1 MEMKEILNH
10 MQANIYITDVE
21 NNEILFMNQKMKK
34 DYGFQNP
41 EGMKCWEV
49 FQVGKKER
57 CEFCKIP
64 ELLKSKDPASCI
76 TWEEN
81 NTKLGRQPD
90 LKKAHMQQAY
100 DITEML
106 QLTERAA
113 RDSLCNVW
121 NRASGKKMLEEKME
135 KLDSGQSC
143 VLVLIDDDEL
153 KTVNECFGFAEEMWF
168 FKK

>member
-1 MEMKEILNH
+1 MEMKEILNY

-81 NTKLGRQPD
+81 NTKLGRVFENHD
-90 LKKAHMQQAY
+90 SLIVWKGKKAHMQQAY

-121 NRASGKKMLEEKME
+121 NRASGKKMLEEKNGE
-135 KLDSGQSC
+135 AGQRT
-143 VLVLIDDDEL
+143 VL
-153 KTVNECFGFAEEMWF
+153 CAGFNRH
-168 FKK
+168 

>member
-81 NTKLGRQPD
+81 NTKLGRVFEN
-90 LKKAHMQQAY
+90 H
-100 DITEML
+100 
-106 QLTERAA
+106 
-113 RDSLCNVW
+113 DSLIVW
-121 NRASGKKMLEEKME
+121 KGKKLICSRPMILQKCFSLQNVQPEILFVMCGTEQAERRCWK
-135 KLDSGQSC
+135 KKWRSWTADSPVC
-143 VLVLIDDDEL
+143 
-153 KTVNECFGFAEEMWF
+153 WF
-168 FKK
+168 

>member
-81 NTKLGRQPD
+81 NTKLGRVFENHD
-90 LKKAHMQQAY
+90 SLIVWKGKKAHMQQAY

-121 NRASGKKMLEEKME
+121 NLS
-135 KLDSGQSC
+135 
-143 VLVLIDDDEL
+143 LIHI
-153 KTVNECFGFAEEMWF
+153 
-168 FKK
+168 